1 MLLELG
7 LAVGGGILNAAAGS
21 AENDQLEKQR
31 QEMLKI
37 LGESIIDPA
46 ELDHMLA
53 NVNKMFNNRLVNT
66 LNSTAIRSRG
76 IANSNVVK
84 GATIGTLEGARLG
97 TLEQTRF
104 SAREANAKTR
114 AAMVGVNLQT
124 MPKGSFLGDF
134 LEGGLQALPIGMELS
149 KMMSPE
155 VANTL
160 AQTPANSTSPGISG
174 DYSASR
180 GIIGNNSPI
189 APNLQ
194 YNGPEYDSSNL
205 TEGLDTFTKL
215 WGRGF

>member
-7 LAVGGGILNAAAGS
+7 LAVGGGLLNAAAGS

-37 LGESIIDPA
+37 LQESIIDPA

-53 NVNKMFNNRLVNT
+53 NVNRMFNNRLVNT

-104 SAREANAKTR
+104 SARESNAKTR

-124 MPKGSFLGDF
+124 APKHNFFGDF
-134 LEGGLQALPIGMELS
+134 VAGGLQALPLGMELS
-149 KMMSPE
+149 KMMNPE

-160 AQTPANSTSPGISG
+160 DA
-174 DYSASR
+174 SASE
-180 GIIGNNSPI
+180 GITGNNSPT

-194 YNGPEYDSSNL
+194 YNGPQYDYSNL